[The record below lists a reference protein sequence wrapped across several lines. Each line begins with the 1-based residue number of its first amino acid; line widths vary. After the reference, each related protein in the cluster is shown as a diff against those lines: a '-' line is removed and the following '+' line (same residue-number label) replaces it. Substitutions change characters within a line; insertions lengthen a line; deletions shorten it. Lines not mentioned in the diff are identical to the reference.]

1 MLLSCGIFA
10 AVFSGVGGYDCVIGG
25 DGACFVGGDGDCIVG
40 GGGDCIVGG
49 GGGGVGGCDGWERTV
64 IETTT
69 VLG

>member
-40 GGGDCIVGG
+40 GGG
-49 GGGGVGGCDGWERTV
+49 GCDGWERTV

>member
-40 GGGDCIVGG
+40 GGG
-49 GGGGVGGCDGWERTV
+49 GGVGGCDGWERTV